1 MKNINLFVVLVV
13 ILIGESSMISS
24 AKEGTMSPKP
34 RPPLQI
40 SIAPARPGVTPE
52 TIKAGDVVDFK
63 VVASSMI
70 DTMEMRIQ
78 VKLADGVE
86 LVSGDLSWTGPAMK
100 NEIRTLPIT
109 IKAPLTGNGSVKA
122 KLSITLSEGSEFTT
136 SSEFVLGGGT
146 KPKSES
152 ARPVR
157 KDSRGHGVVDYR

>member
-13 ILIGESSMISS
+13 ILIGESSMIS
-24 AKEGTMSPKP
+24 AKEGKMSPKP
-34 RPPLQI
+34 QPPLQI

-109 IKAPLTGNGSVKA
+109 IKVPLQGNGSVKA
-122 KLSITLSEGSEFTT
+122 KLSITLSEGSEFAT
-136 SSEFVLGGGT
+136 SSEFALGGNN
-146 KPKSES
+146 KPKPES
-152 ARPVR
+152 ARPVK
-157 KDSRGHGVVDYR
+157 KDSRGHGVVEYR